1 MEKAYRKVD
10 LSELVPYENNPRKND
25 DAVPDVEESIRQVG
39 YITPI
44 VVDENSIILCGHT
57 RLKALQKA
65 GIRSAE
71 VLIVSGLSDEQK
83 AKYRLLDNKTGE
95 KAKWDMEKLEKELSA
110 LDFDGYD
117 FGWDIP
123 AVGEGEEKYS
133 TKAEIPQYEPCE
145 IMPDITDVVDVSKV
159 NVLLEEIDG
168 AEISEPEKEF
178 LRIAAYRHAVI
189 NFDQVAD
196 YYAGASEEMQR
207 LMEHSALVL
216 IDLDNAIANGFA
228 SLSSRMGDIVAGEQN
243 GKA

>member
-1 MEKAYRKVD
+1 MPGFLKGCGLVEKVYRKVD
-10 LSELVPYENNPRKND
+10 LTELVPYENNPRKND

-71 VLIVSGLSDEQK
+71 VLIVSGLSEEQK

-117 FGWDIP
+117 FGWDIS
-123 AVGEGEEKYS
+123 AVGGMKRS
-133 TKAEIPQYEPCE
+133 TAPKQKSLNMSHVKSCLTSQMWWMFPRSMYCL
-145 IMPDITDVVDVSKV
+145 K
-159 NVLLEEIDG
+159 
-168 AEISEPEKEF
+168 
-178 LRIAAYRHAVI
+178 
-189 NFDQVAD
+189 
-196 YYAGASEEMQR
+196 R
-207 LMEHSALVL
+207 LMVL
-216 IDLDNAIANGFA
+216 RSVNQKRNFY
-228 SLSSRMGDIVAGEQN
+228 E
-243 GKA
+243 